1 MTEQDEPR
9 DKGLRIL
16 LEALTTISYQKGG
29 DGRAA
34 AIAEYA
40 LDQYGRTIL
49 EAGAAGRVPSE
60 YGAPEAVVDRG
71 SELPSIPAY
80 HPEQRNQY
88 ARRRS
93 DRLYGISETLVGSAE
108 RRRNADRRVNPDRR
122 RNP

>member
-1 MTEQDEPR
+1 MTEQDEPS

-16 LEALTTISYQKGG
+16 LEALTTISYQKRE

-40 LDQYGRTIL
+40 LDQYERSIL
-49 EAGAAGRVPSE
+49 EAGAAGRGPSE
-60 YGAPEAVVDRG
+60 YGALGVVVDRG
-71 SELPSIPAY
+71 SELLSIPAY
-80 HPEQRNQY
+80 HPEQRNQH

-93 DRLYGISETLVGSAE
+93 DRLYGISEALAGSAE